1 MISENGFLWEIFSHV
16 LLIFIKLSAVNF
28 YRKNTVSVQNIGSFN
43 MVLSNILSR
52 FLESFVIK
60 KVVVPTF
67 FRNQIRL

>member
-1 MISENGFLWEIFSHV
+1 M
-16 LLIFIKLSAVNF
+16 
-28 YRKNTVSVQNIGSFN
+28 QNIGYFN
-43 MVLSNILSR
+43 MVPSNILSR

>member
-1 MISENGFLWEIFSHV
+1 MSSENGFLWEIFSHV

-28 YRKNTVSVQNIGSFN
+28 YCKNTVSVQNIGYLIWFR
-43 MVLSNILSR
+43 VIFLSR

>member
-1 MISENGFLWEIFSHV
+1 MGNFFSCFTD
-16 LLIFIKLSAVNF
+16 LYKTECLNF
-28 YRKNTVSVQNIGSFN
+28 YRKNTVSVQNIGYFN
-43 MVLSNILSR
+43 MVPSNILSR